1 VQSRLNRK
9 QTIEAS
15 SGTAGPRLAVSG
27 LNISFDGQVQTV
39 RDVGFDLGVGEL
51 FGIVGE
57 SGCGRS
63 ITRRAFM
70 GLLPR
75 KTQVTGT
82 LTVSGQT
89 FDLSAQ
95 KQLQTLR
102 GRTCAMIF
110 QTR

>member
-1 VQSRLNRK
+1 
-9 QTIEAS
+9 
-15 SGTAGPRLAVSG
+15 
-27 LNISFDGQVQTV
+27 
-39 RDVGFDLGVGEL
+39 
-51 FGIVGE
+51 
-57 SGCGRS
+57 
-63 ITRRAFM
+63 M